1 MLEIGTEAPNF
12 SLPDE
17 NRNIHSLK
25 DYKDKKIVNMK
36 GNIVL

>member
-1 MLEIGTEAPNF
+1 MLEIGTKAPNF

>member
-1 MLEIGTEAPNF
+1 MLKIGTKAPNF

-17 NRNIHSLK
+17 NENIHSLK

>member
-1 MLEIGTEAPNF
+1 MLEIGTKAPNF
-12 SLPDE
+12 SLLDG
-17 NRNIHSLK
+17 NWDIHSLN